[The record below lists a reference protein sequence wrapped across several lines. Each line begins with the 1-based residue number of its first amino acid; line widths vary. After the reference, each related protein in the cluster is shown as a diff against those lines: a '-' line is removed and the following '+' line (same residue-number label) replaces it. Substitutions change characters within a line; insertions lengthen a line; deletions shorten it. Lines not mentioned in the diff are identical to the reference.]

1 MRVVTRTFSTSLR
14 AVRSKSHRASSFR
27 SPPPAH
33 VAAALAS
40 ERARWRRWWRQRRQ
54 RQLINALLV
63 GRGAGASRRS
73 RLRARALDG
82 ARRRDVG
89 ALALVRALGPLV
101 VDAAL
106 PPTPRTYGG
115 GGPPPFGAA
124 EARAQRPLLSLA
136 TRGPLYHTARS
147 LGYCDIRDAG
157 ACALADVLG
166 APTAPPRL
174 TALGLE
180 RQPLLARRACAAAV
194 RHLGRASAENADVE
208 SNDGADVDENSSNN
222 LSSDPPRLASARLA
236 SPRLASPRLASP
248 HLAST
253 RLNSVRRSTVVGR
266 RSSIVGRRS
275 SFGRTP
281 RPPPLQAQALVS
293 SAPPQKHHRAAPSS
307 SRFVLTLV
315 LSHNARAGETAAFPP
330 SVWMAAHCARA
341 ARDAPSSQRPFPT
354 QNGAYSHSR
363 TYHLHSR
370 NQRPRTQHETPPPML
385 IRTASTIFE
394 VLGHS

>member
-14 AVRSKSHRASSFR
+14 AVRSTSHRAPSFR

-40 ERARWRRWWRQRRQ
+40 ERARWRRWWRWRRRE

-63 GRGAGASRRS
+63 GRGAGASGRRS
-73 RLRARALDG
+73 LRARALDG

-89 ALALVRALGPLV
+89 GLALARALGPLV
-101 VDAAL
+101 VAAAL

-124 EARAQRPLLSLA
+124 EARAQPPLLSLA
-136 TRGPLYHTARS
+136 TRGPLYLTARS

-194 RHLGRASAENADVE
+194 HRVGRALAENADAE
-208 SNDGADVDENSSNN
+208 SKDSADVDENSSNDS
-222 LSSDPPRLASARLA
+222 SSD

-248 HLAST
+248 HLASPRLTSPRLDST
-253 RLNSVRRSTVVGR
+253 RFGGR
-266 RSSIVGRRS
+266 RFSVVDVDRRS

-281 RPPPLQAQALVS
+281 PPPPSRHRRL
-293 SAPPQKHHRAAPSS
+293 SAPPPRRSTTASPP
-307 SRFVLTLV
+307 RLLV
-315 LSHNARAGETAAFPP
+315 LSSSLSSSLTTHNARAGETAAPP
-330 SVWMAAHCARA
+330 SSAR
-341 ARDAPSSQRPFPT
+341 PS
-354 QNGAYSHSR
+354 G
-363 TYHLHSR
+363 
-370 NQRPRTQHETPPPML
+370 
-385 IRTASTIFE
+385 
-394 VLGHS
+394 